1 MTSATS
7 PLACASWHP
16 IHDVIIDICR
26 HLAIIHAMEARRSF
40 TLRFEHPETHDL
52 LSLVSDRLGVSMN
65 QLAEQM
71 ITTELEVVSAGLQ
84 ADLMHTLGMLGS
96 YRSDAEAEAEAFAR
110 AEVAF
115 ADPIRARMVGGG
127 EDPFGVASAYES
139 GARG

>member
-1 MTSATS
+1 
-7 PLACASWHP
+7 
-16 IHDVIIDICR
+16 
-26 HLAIIHAMEARRSF
+26 MEMQARRSF

-71 ITTELEVVSAGLQ
+71 ITAELEVVSAGLQ

-96 YRSDAEAEAEAFAR
+96 YRSNAEAEAEAFAR
-110 AEVAF
+110 AEAAF
-115 ADPIRARMVGGG
+115 ADPIHARMVGGDD
-127 EDPFGVASAYES
+127 DPFGIASAFES

>member
-1 MTSATS
+1 
-7 PLACASWHP
+7 
-16 IHDVIIDICR
+16 
-26 HLAIIHAMEARRSF
+26 MEMQARRSF
-40 TLRFEHPETHDL
+40 TLRFEHAETHDL

-71 ITTELEVVSAGLQ
+71 ITAELEVVSAGLQ

-96 YRSDAEAEAEAFAR
+96 YRSNAEAEADAFAR

-115 ADPIRARMVGGG
+115 ADPIHARMVGGDD
-127 EDPFGVASAYES
+127 DPFGIASAFES